1 MKADNVG
8 SGKHALSFKV
18 ACAWTMIDQ
27 YIDFIIIL
35 SIFFFLKIII
45 TTINK

>member
-27 YIDFIIIL
+27 YSDCIIIL
-35 SIFFFLKIII
+35 SNFKKIIII